1 MTIRL
6 LPETT
11 VNRIAAGEVVERPAS
26 VAKEL
31 IENAIDSGA
40 KKINVKFRTGGKL
53 SLIVTDDGCG
63 ISAADLELAVERHA
77 TSKLDSDDLIKISTL
92 GFRGE
97 ALPSIG
103 SVSRMTIRS
112 KIDVADSAWALKV
125 EGGKKIGLR
134 PDSLT
139 KGTRVEVNDLFY
151 ATPAR
156 LKFLKTDRTESTHII
171 DTVKR
176 LGMAR
181 PDICFSVSDERGVR
195 LFLDIHKGK
204 LSISRLKRLAD
215 VMQHDFAKN
224 SVPIKAERGS
234 LSLTGYAGLP
244 TLHQSST
251 RSQFLFVNGRPVRD
265 PVLSGGVRAAYTDFL
280 FRGRH
285 PLVALYLEILPH
297 DLDVNVHPMKSE
309 VRFRNARQVRGLII
323 SALRHALTEAGHRAS
338 TTVAQQA
345 LGSFRSGKN
354 SFGIPLQGHKTAFAP
369 NHQSAPVHGFPSDLP
384 ETETPSAP
392 PVDRLHDNSEYDEK
406 FTENYPLG
414 AARAQLH
421 ETYVIAQTS
430 DGIVIVDQHAA
441 HERLV
446 YEKMKEAIANGG
458 VTRQLLLLPEVVEMD
473 ETDCE
478 RLLYRKNQLNELG
491 LTIEAFG
498 VGALVVRETPAILGQ
513 IDLKRLLHDLSE
525 ELAEF
530 GESLLLEDRLHQ
542 VCATLACHGSVR
554 SGRRLS
560 QTEMNALLRS
570 MESTPASGQCNH
582 GRPTYIELRLAD
594 IEKLFGRR

>member
-1 MTIRL
+1 MTIRF

-26 VAKEL
+26 AAKEL

-40 KKINVKFRTGGKL
+40 KKINVMFRGGGKSL
-53 SLIVTDDGCG
+53 LIVTDDGSG
-63 ISAADLELAVERHA
+63 MSAAEIELSVERHA
-77 TSKLDSDDLIKISTL
+77 TSKLESDNLIEISTL

-112 KIDVADSAWALKV
+112 KIDVSDSAWALQV
-125 EGGKKIGLR
+125 EGGKKTGLR

-139 KGTRVEVNDLFY
+139 KGTRVEVHDLFY

-195 LFLDIHKGK
+195 LSLNIHPGESSVS
-204 LSISRLKRLAD
+204 LLKRLAD

-224 SVPIKAERGS
+224 SMPIEVERGS
-234 LSLTGYAGLP
+234 LRLTGYAGLP
-244 TLHQSST
+244 TLHQSSS
-251 RSQFLFVNGRPVRD
+251 RLQFLFVNGRPVRN
-265 PVLSGGVRAAYTDFL
+265 PALSGGVRAAYRDFV

-285 PLVALYLEILPH
+285 PLVALYLKMLPQ

-309 VRFRNARQVRGLII
+309 VRFRNAGEVRGLII
-323 SALRHALTEAGHRAS
+323 GALRGALAKAGHRAS
-338 TTVAQQA
+338 TTVSQHA
-345 LGSFRSGKN
+345 LGSFKSGKT
-354 SFGIPLQGHKTAFAP
+354 SSGVSLQGHKTAFAP
-369 NHQSAPVHGFPSDLP
+369 NYRGARVQTFPSDFHG
-384 ETETPSAP
+384 TETPSAP
-392 PVDRLHDNSEYDEK
+392 PMDGVHDTSEVDDQNTEK
-406 FTENYPLG
+406 YPLG

-446 YEKMKEAIANGG
+446 YEKMKEAIENGG
-458 VTRQLLLLPEVVEMD
+458 VAKQLLLLPEVVEMD

-478 RLLYRKNQLNELG
+478 RLLSRKSYLSELG

-498 VGALVVRETPAILGQ
+498 VGALVIREIPAILGQ
-513 IDLKRLLHDLSE
+513 IDLKRLLNDLAD
-525 ELAEF
+525 ELTEF
-530 GESLLLEDRLHQ
+530 GESSLLKDRLHR

-560 QTEMNALLRS
+560 QAEMNALLRS
-570 MESTPASGQCNH
+570 MESTPFSGQCNH
-582 GRPTYIELRLAD
+582 GRPTYVELRLAD